1 MCFALFCFRCHG
13 DGSGSFLCLRR
24 QLRVCRAPG
33 RGAGSDGLVSV
44 WFPASFCRPGSLL
57 GLHALGVPGCMGALT
72 LLAKWPV
79 GPLPAWCP
87 RWVPILQP
95 CVWHPRDREPR
106 PALGQ
111 GCRCLQAAHPSEWM
125 GVTCFGDPSPPS
137 HVRRQ
142 QRAAVQS
149 AVLHWQWHV
158 VSCWTS
164 QEPQA

>member
-1 MCFALFCFRCHG
+1 
-13 DGSGSFLCLRR
+13 
-24 QLRVCRAPG
+24 
-33 RGAGSDGLVSV
+33 
-44 WFPASFCRPGSLL
+44 
-57 GLHALGVPGCMGALT
+57 MGALT

-125 GVTCFGDPSPPS
+125 GVTCFGDPIFGARGISPGPLEFTG
-137 HVRRQ
+137 
-142 QRAAVQS
+142 A
-149 AVLHWQWHV
+149 WIKYG
-158 VSCWTS
+158 
-164 QEPQA
+164 